1 MLPSIVAAWTT
12 TLCLWMPARVLAQS
26 STAPQAD
33 APAQEKANQILQRV
47 IDTYWNNGGAKLT
60 GETNAPGSETNVEAA
75 FRAASELMPD
85 RLDLRF
91 GIASTL
97 VGQAAQTNGAQLT
110 LKLKEALAV
119 YEHIDAMDTNG
130 FNAALLALAYHRVI
144 GETNQSQ
151 PLLARLTALY
161 PDRTKDYL
169 RRFDLLDEL
178 LRIQPSESPDCFIPR
193 EAAHGI
199 VVLGAGLDTDGSAK
213 PKMISR
219 LKQCLRL
226 ARIYP
231 KAPIILTGGN
241 AKGGLTE
248 AYVMRAW
255 CLKKGIRKSRLWMD
269 DEARDTVENAL
280 FVSALVQKLRLT
292 DVTVV
297 TSASHVR
304 RGLADLQEACLQ
316 KGLSIRFHHLASKTK
331 GDKDL
336 DPMQE
341 RLGVY
346 RDALR
351 LSGLWSFP
359 GLRR

>member
-1 MLPSIVAAWTT
+1 
-12 TLCLWMPARVLAQS
+12 MPAHLSAQVP
-26 STAPQAD
+26 APPQVD
-33 APAQEKANQILQRV
+33 AGAQETVNQILQHV

-75 FRAASELMPD
+75 FRAASDLMPD

-97 VGQAAQTNGAQLT
+97 VGQAMQTNGAQLT
-110 LKLKEALAV
+110 LKLKEALVV
-119 YEHIDAMDTNG
+119 YEQIDAMDTNG
-130 FNAALLALAYHRVI
+130 FDAALLVLAYHRVL
-144 GETNQSQ
+144 GDTNTSQ
-151 PLLARLTALY
+151 PILTRLSTLY
-161 PDRTKDYL
+161 PERTHEYL
-169 RRFDLLDEL
+169 RRFDRLDEVMQ
-178 LRIQPSESPDCFIPR
+178 IQASESPDCSIAR
-193 EAAHGI
+193 EAPHAI
-199 VVLGAGLDTDGSAK
+199 VVLGAGLETNGLAK
-213 PKMISR
+213 AKMISR

-226 ARIYP
+226 ARLYP

-241 AKGGLTE
+241 ARGGVTE
-248 AYVMRAW
+248 AYAMRAW
-255 CLKKGIRKSRLWMD
+255 CLNKGIRKARLWMD

-280 FVSALVQKLRLT
+280 FVSALIQKLGLT

-304 RGLADLQEACLQ
+304 RGLADLQEACLK
-316 KGLSIRFHHLASKTK
+316 KGLNIRFHHLASKTK

-351 LSGLWSFP
+351 LSGLWAFP